1 MMIPISLT
9 IKYRNYPLAPKL
21 TKKSQR
27 IGSFTHPI
35 FGFALGSMVPT
46 SFSLLLMWLSD
57 IFPSAQEVLKTLG
70 HYILTFGGIAGMIAG
85 PILIV
90 RYRKK
95 KFDQLD
101 VEYGKILL
109 AMEANQK

>member
-1 MMIPISLT
+1 MISIPLT
-9 IKYRNYPLAPKL
+9 IKYKNYPLAPKL
-21 TKKSQR
+21 TKKSQS

-70 HYILTFGGIAGMIAG
+70 HYILTFGGIIGMIAG

-95 KFDQLD
+95 KFAQLD
-101 VEYGKILL
+101 AEYAKILQSM
-109 AMEANQK
+109 ASNPD